1 MGVVDGNI
9 QEEIRCYVMRSM
21 NVDQSTFSPVHSV
34 LVAPSTKGTLT
45 VTLLPS
51 TGNTCLSVT
60 SGDWVIVFSLVTCS
74 YLHTC
79 SNAVKVTQNLFI
91 VFVTFHKF

>member
-9 QEEIRCYVMRSM
+9 REEIRCCVMRSM

-34 LVAPSTKGTLT
+34 LVAPSTKGTLI

-51 TGNTCLSVT
+51 TGTTCLNAA
-60 SGDWVIVFSLVTCS
+60 SGDRVIVLLWLRVHICTPVPVLLRLLKLCS
-74 YLHTC
+74 
-79 SNAVKVTQNLFI
+79 
-91 VFVTFHKF
+91 